1 MSTTALKKEVESLI
15 FESTIKGDSGFR
27 KEVANGVMSQ
37 KEEDRRSTPSTIYIP
52 SLSYRWDE
60 SGNQIPIRYIPG
72 IAEIDIS
79 KQKAMGNSIEI
90 GKDGAFIP
98 SGVKIL
104 MKSGLLVLKNEGN
117 IGQFQFIKHS
127 SFNESAPNRPEYD
140 ESKKF
145 YRVIEPLKDEEEF
158 NDRWLLKTEAT
169 QYVASLIKK
178 GANNSHEYKIDK
190 IDALLNLFGQ
200 YGGENPAQKLTVL
213 AALAET
219 DSVNFLSRVKSLDDS
234 VMMLI
239 THAEELKVINI
250 GKKSVEF
257 VDTQKIVVTF
267 DVETTSRDKKIKH
280 LAELLKTPDY
290 ASKFQELQAAVDL
303 KEKQRI
309 EN

>member
-1 MSTTALKKEVESLI
+1 MPGL
-15 FESTIKGDSGFR
+15 
-27 KEVANGVMSQ
+27 
-37 KEEDRRSTPSTIYIP
+37 PYI
-52 SLSYRWDE
+52 
-60 SGNQIPIRYIPG
+60 
-72 IAEIDIS
+72 
-79 KQKAMGNSIEI
+79 
-90 GKDGAFIP
+90 
-98 SGVKIL
+98 V
-104 MKSGLLVLKNEGN
+104 V
-117 IGQFQFIKHS
+117 
-127 SFNESAPNRPEYD
+127 
-140 ESKKF
+140 
-145 YRVIEPLKDEEEF
+145 YRVNNAENQFPIEPLKDEEEF